1 MNSSSSCRLQGRNIE
16 NAVHHKVWGM
26 ESEAADCMQ
35 EHLEAKRPAQS
46 RSMPE
51 GLSQQAIV
59 TQSLQSKWTAML
71 TQQGPQLPIE
81 ELLERGVFGN
91 VSHDTSLM
99 ASPVG
104 SGLSVS
110 PLHRSI

>member
-1 MNSSSSCRLQGRNIE
+1 
-16 NAVHHKVWGM
+16 
-26 ESEAADCMQ
+26 MQ
-35 EHLEAKRPAQS
+35 EPLEAKRPALS

-51 GLSQQAIV
+51 GVSQQAIV
-59 TQSLQSKWTAML
+59 TQSKQSKWTAML
-71 TQQGPQLPIE
+71 TQQGPHLPVE
-81 ELLERGVFGN
+81 ELLERGLFGN

-110 PLHRSI
+110 PLHHSIS